1 MLITLRMPIT
11 IMLMLITQAADAEHN
26 LDDYCVNADVNAD
39 VADCT
44 SYLPLSWNLSP
55 FLNQR
60 TLTFSLFIL
69 QKLHITLHPAK
80 VRS

>member
-1 MLITLRMPIT
+1 MLITLRMLIT
-11 IMLMLITQAADAEHN
+11 MMLILITLAADAEHD
-26 LDDYCVNADVNAD
+26 LDDYNVDADVNAA
-39 VADCT
+39 ADCT
-44 SYLPLSWNLSP
+44 CYLPLSWNLSP

-80 VRS
+80 VRH